1 MVEFDAFPEGR
12 RSKEAAMPRS
22 SGRLFRKATL
32 STLAVAG
39 LGVAAFS
46 SPAQAATYDVINTND
61 AGTGSL
67 RDALEQ
73 SGEALDPDTINFD
86 IAGPGPHTIA
96 LASDLPPVTEEVTID
111 GYSQDDASPP
121 TESAPAEL
129 KVEIDATNALRGLD
143 IGGDGAEVRGLAIHS
158 AQLVGVFIDGRR
170 AKVAGNH
177 IGTDV
182 AGTAPLGNGE
192 FGVEIFG
199 RGTVIGGQADAD
211 RNVIAGSDAINVRVN
226 DGNLHVVRGNRIGTN
241 AAGTAGLDTRQTYG
255 IMVESGLN
263 VVSDNLIS
271 AEYVGLEVLGDA
283 NIVRGNLIG
292 TDVTG
297 SAPIANSL
305 GLNVEGGDY
314 NLIGGTGAGDAN
326 VIGSNL
332 LSGLQIEQGDADDE
346 DEGEEAGPA
355 VGNLVRGNFIGTDAT
370 ATVPLPNGEGYG
382 AAGVA
387 IALSDDNTI
396 GGTDAGA
403 GNVIVA
409 SDGPGIVIAAAD
421 DNRVRG
427 NWIGTTPA
435 GAANLGNG
443 GSGVDIVNASDN
455 RIGDT
460 GANTGN
466 TIAHNGTDGVTV
478 QEANGTATGNA
489 ILRNAIFANGT
500 GGSDL
505 AIDLAADGLTAN
517 DVLDAD
523 TGANQLQNSPVITAA
538 GTGGKVVWTLDAA
551 ASTSYRLELFAT
563 PRCDSSGSAEPP
575 TYLGSVTA
583 VTDTT
588 GHAAGVT
595 LTTALADSEVTATAT
610 LLDASGAVIET
621 SEHAPCRT
629 AT

>member
-1 MVEFDAFPEGR
+1 
-12 RSKEAAMPRS
+12 MPRS
-22 SGRLFRKATL
+22 TGRVFRKAIL
-32 STLAVAG
+32 PSLAAAA
-39 LGVAAFS
+39 LGVVAFA
-46 SPAQAATYDVINTND
+46 SPAQAATYTVTNTND
-61 AGTGSL
+61 AGGGSL

-73 SGEALDPDTINFD
+73 SGLASDADTIEFD
-86 IAGPGPHTIA
+86 IAGAGPHTIA
-96 LASDLPPVTEEVTID
+96 VASDLPPVTDEVTID
-111 GYSQDDASPP
+111 GYSQDDADPP
-121 TESAPAEL
+121 TATEPATL
-129 KVEIDATNALRGLD
+129 KVAIDASNASRGLD

-158 AQLVGVFIDGRR
+158 AQVVGVFIDGRR

-192 FGVEIFG
+192 SGIEIFG
-199 RGTVIGGQADAD
+199 GGTVIGGQADAD
-211 RNVIAGSDAINVRVN
+211 RNVIAGSESTNVRVN
-226 DGNLHVVRGNRIGTN
+226 DGSLHVVRGNRIGTN
-241 AAGTAGLDTRQTYG
+241 AAGTAGLDSLQTYG
-255 IMVESGLN
+255 IMVDSSLN

-271 AEYVGLEVLGDA
+271 AEFVGLEVLGDA

-297 SAPIANSL
+297 SAPIDNTL

-326 VIGSNL
+326 VIGNSL
-332 LSGLQIEQGDADDE
+332 LSGLQIESGSPEDAE
-346 DEGEEAGPA
+346 EEAGPA

-370 ATVPLPNGEGYG
+370 ATVALPNGVGYS
-382 AAGVA
+382 APGVA
-387 IALSDDNTI
+387 IALSNDNTI

-403 GNVIVA
+403 GNVIAA
-409 SDGPGIVIAAAD
+409 SDGAGLVIAGAD

-435 GAANLGNG
+435 GAANLGNR
-443 GSGVDIVNASDN
+443 GSGVDILDGSGN

-466 TIAHNGTDGVTV
+466 TIAHNGRDGVTV
-478 QEANGTATGNA
+478 QASTGIATGNA

-500 GGSDL
+500 GRSDL

-517 DVLDAD
+517 DARDTD
-523 TGANQLQNSPVITAA
+523 TGANALQNSPVITAA
-538 GTGGKVVWTLDAA
+538 SAGGKVVWTLDAA

-563 PRCDSSGSAEPP
+563 PRCDASGSAEPP

-588 GHAAGVT
+588 GHAGGVKLTNVTAGHQ
-595 LTTALADSEVTATAT
+595 VTATAT
-610 LLDASGAVIET
+610 LLNASGEVRET
-621 SEHAPCRT
+621 SEHSPCVT
-629 AT
+629 VT